1 MTSDLK
7 IKENEK
13 ENLDECL
20 VPPDVPKYEVTSV
33 DFKKTA
39 TLNREND
46 LVYQAN
52 LEAIKEIKNLQLT
65 CKQNGSL
72 F

>member
-1 MTSDLK
+1 
-7 IKENEK
+7 
-13 ENLDECL
+13 LDEEA
-20 VPPDVPKYEVTSV
+20 PDVPKYEVTSV

-39 TLNREND
+39 TLNRDND

-65 CKQNGSL
+65 CKQNG
-72 F
+72 